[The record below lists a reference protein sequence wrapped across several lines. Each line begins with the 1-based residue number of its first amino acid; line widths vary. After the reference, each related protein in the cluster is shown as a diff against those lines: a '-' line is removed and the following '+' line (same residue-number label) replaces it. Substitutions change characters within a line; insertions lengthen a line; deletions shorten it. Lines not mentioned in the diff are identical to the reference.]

1 MSGASDW
8 SDRQLHFVG
17 IGGAGMSGW
26 ATVAAELGAS
36 VSGSDANDS
45 AVLEALASRG
55 IAVASGHDAANL
67 PAGAGL
73 EVVRSSAIADGNVEL
88 VAARERGLRV
98 MERAELLDE
107 LTALRSTIAVAG
119 AHGKTTT
126 TSMAAQILIECGR
139 DPGYLI
145 GGELRSTG
153 RNAAWGSG
161 DWLIVEADESDRS
174 MLSINA
180 DVAVVTNIEL
190 DHHANYGSLSELR
203 EVFREFLSKPEQV
216 VIPDA
221 AEMLELRGG
230 LPAIAFKVDSLELL
244 PGGSKFQWRG
254 EQVQLRVPGAHN
266 AANAVAA
273 LEAALLAGAEPA
285 EAAAAIGSFTGAGR
299 RFELL
304 GKTSS
309 GAVVIDDYA
318 HHPTEVAATIA
329 AARTLEPERL
339 VAVFQPHLFSR
350 TERLAGE
357 FGRAL
362 AEADL
367 ICVVDIYEAR
377 ERAEDFPGVD
387 GRLIAAAAADAANGR
402 EVLWLPGL
410 ALAREQLG
418 TRLRR
423 GDVCLV
429 LGAGDVRS
437 LGEDLAVE
445 PSS

>member
-67 PAGAGL
+67 PAGSGL

-107 LTALRSTIAVAG
+107 LTALRSTIAIAG

-221 AEMLELRGG
+221 AEILELRGG

-387 GRLIAAAAADAANGR
+387 GRLIAAVAADAANGR

-410 ALAREQLG
+410 AIAREQLG

>member
-387 GRLIAAAAADAANGR
+387 GRLIAAVAADAANGR

-410 ALAREQLG
+410 AIAREQLG

>member
-67 PAGAGL
+67 PAGSGL

-221 AEMLELRGG
+221 AEILELRGG

-273 LEAALLAGAEPA
+273 LEAALLAGVEPA

>member
-107 LTALRSTIAVAG
+107 LTALRSTIAIAG

-221 AEMLELRGG
+221 AEILELRGG
-230 LPAIAFKVDSLELL
+230 LPASAFKVDSLELL

>member
-107 LTALRSTIAVAG
+107 LTALRSTIAIAG

-387 GRLIAAAAADAANGR
+387 GRLIAAVAADAANGR

-410 ALAREQLG
+410 SLAREQLG